1 MQGTLS
7 NIALFAGFP
16 HDALRDIER
25 QCAWTRLAEGEQ
37 VFDKESD
44 TLDVYFVV
52 EGRVR
57 ILNMVGEDQEV
68 ALADIHAGNCFGELA
83 AIDGMK
89 RSARVVAMTDT
100 ALASLNG
107 PAFLDMLRT
116 YPSAAIRVLERL
128 TRIVRALDNRVTTL
142 SSQTDRQRIWA
153 ELVRLAKP
161 EPLRTNGWHIPDMPN
176 HREIAAWAGT
186 TKEKVAEAIGELA
199 RDGIVRRKT
208 MGLIISDMT
217 RLETMTNNVQ

>member
-1 MQGTLS
+1 
-7 NIALFAGFP
+7 
-16 HDALRDIER
+16 
-25 QCAWTRLAEGEQ
+25 
-37 VFDKESD
+37 
-44 TLDVYFVV
+44 
-52 EGRVR
+52 
-57 ILNMVGEDQEV
+57 
-68 ALADIHAGNCFGELA
+68 
-83 AIDGMK
+83 MK

-161 EPLRTNGWHIPDMPN
+161 EPLKTNGWHIPDMPN